1 MLVNQ
6 LIKYVTPC
14 VVKTTGLYEHGRIS
28 ITCFSP
34 ILLYDVS
41 TTSEVYVCPP
51 HARLYDVGLANLT
64 EKDTFYNERQIVLK
78 PFIHYDG
85 IQILVLY

>member
-28 ITCFSP
+28 TRCQSYTV
-34 ILLYDVS
+34 YDVS
-41 TTSEVYVCPP
+41 TTSEMYVCPC

-64 EKDTFYNERQIVLK
+64 EKDTFYNGRQIVLK